1 MSASQNSLKAR
12 FCFIQPLLVLEAGQ
26 NFMWITKYCKGLIFK
41 NHKILF
47 FFSFFLML
55 PLVCLNLEDLHFHV
69 FLALIVSSGTFLTC
83 SSSFLCFS
91 AKLMTSCLT
100 LRNLLGSPANK
111 CAVRRAHDSSLSYY
125 TGQSLTRTLV
135 FLPLMIC
142 LIIGIAAPAVLGTWR
157 GLLAAPRDV
166 RGDEGGGMGAL
177 ESPAL

>member
-1 MSASQNSLKAR
+1 
-12 FCFIQPLLVLEAGQ
+12 
-26 NFMWITKYCKGLIFK
+26 
-41 NHKILF
+41 
-47 FFSFFLML
+47 ML

-69 FLALIVSSGTFLTC
+69 FLALIVSTGTFLTC

-100 LRNLLGSPANK
+100 LGNLLGSPANK

-135 FLPLMIC
+135 FLPLKIC
-142 LIIGIAAPAVLGTWR
+142 LIIGIATPAVLGTWR

-166 RGDEGGGMGAL
+166 RGGEGGGRGAL
-177 ESPAL
+177 ASPAL